1 MIRVFKYEYQL
12 IVTLLSLSL
21 FSYFAIEIMLYPR
34 VGIEIEHQENHL
46 VINNIVKNSWAAEQ
60 DLAVEDII
68 EKIDGILPDDNSNI
82 SLYGATERVKK
93 ITIKKGGTIEEY
105 KVEYNPYDK
114 QLVYHLFLP
123 SVFYL
128 TCFFVATYILIRA
141 PYLNAGTKDLIYF
154 LHCLGMSYISIMAG
168 LRKDSIAY
176 IVVAISL
183 TYSVVFFIKFMDMF
197 TKNLKIR
204 FITKTKL
211 IYINIIA
218 FILVCL
224 TIFIYLK
231 YNDLST
237 SYIILLSSVLFLLT
251 VYVLF
256 RFYFKSRKS
265 YYFKFIRVI
274 IMSTIISAMPFIF
287 LFLIPNLINY
297 KEIISVETTAIFFL
311 LVPIC
316 IFYMIIEGKIFD
328 YNFVI
333 HRVQYYALL
342 SICLTGFIVI
352 LGILIFHNTSDNILD
367 VIRFAGILFVSLM
380 LSCFIKD
387 YLDFK
392 LRKKLYHSQKNYQF
406 SLHRFLHQAKNEY
419 KFSNLIVSIK
429 REIND
434 VLRREEICCIEV
446 SKGDNSLQIIGDG
459 YVSEDVLKQL
469 NGYQLETYT
478 VGSIIQLEDHF
489 VFVLSISAKTMII
502 LLCKS
507 NNRRG
512 LNIQEIGWLETLCS
526 YADLLLECSYQVEE
540 LVNQLQTIHEPKQ
553 PPIWLSKLLFNLSE
567 KERTNLASDI
577 HDGVLQDQ
585 IRLSRKLEEYHKDI
599 PDVDMKKIIN
609 EVYEDVLDHIYV
621 IRETCNNLRPPF
633 LYELGLKKALLDLFK
648 QVNLKATFFFYY
660 EIQDNIILPN
670 VEYEQAIYRII
681 QELLNNALKH
691 SKASKVTIRLYE
703 QNGYLN
709 LTYDDDG
716 IGMGID
722 LDELNHSYS
731 SLGLS
736 GIVAR
741 IHSLGGEMSID
752 SKVNNGLKI
761 KVSMKID

>member
-21 FSYFAIEIMLYPR
+21 FSYFAVEIMLYPR
-34 VGIEIEHQENHL
+34 VGIGIEEQGNHF
-46 VINNIVKNSWAAEQ
+46 VINNIANNSWAAEQ
-60 DLAVEDII
+60 DLEVGDII
-68 EKIDGILPDDNSNI
+68 EKIDGIPPNDDSNI
-82 SLYGATERVKK
+82 ALYCATERANHITVKK
-93 ITIKKGGTIEEY
+93 NGTIEEY
-105 KVEYNPYDK
+105 KVDYNPYDQ

-123 SVFYL
+123 TVFFL
-128 TCFFVATYILIRA
+128 TCFFIATYILIRA
-141 PYLNAGTKDLIYF
+141 PHLNAGVKDLIYF

-168 LRKDSIAY
+168 LRKDLIAY

-183 TYSVVFFIKFMDMF
+183 MYSVVFFIKFLDIFM
-197 TKNLKIR
+197 KNLKIR
-204 FITKTKL
+204 VITKTKL

-218 FILVCL
+218 FLLVCL

-237 SYIILLSSVLFLLT
+237 KYIILLSSFLFLLT

-256 RFYFKSRKS
+256 RFYFKSKKS
-265 YYFKFIRVI
+265 YYFKFIRII
-274 IMSTIISAMPFIF
+274 IMSALISAMPFIF
-287 LFLIPNLINY
+287 LFLIPNLIDE
-297 KEIISVETTAIFFL
+297 KEIISVEMIAIFFL

-328 YNFVI
+328 FNFI
-333 HRVQYYALL
+333 IRRVQYYALL
-342 SICLTGFIVI
+342 SICLTGFLVI
-352 LGILIFHNTSDNILD
+352 LGIIIFHNTSDNILD
-367 VIRFAGILFVSLM
+367 VIRFACIVFVSLM
-380 LSCFIKD
+380 LVFFIKD

-429 REIND
+429 REIAD
-434 VLRREEICCIEV
+434 VLRIEEICCIEV
-446 SKGDNSLQIIGDG
+446 SKRDNSSRVIGDEG
-459 YVSEDVLKQL
+459 VPEDVLQQL
-469 NGYQLETYT
+469 GGYQLETYT
-478 VGSIIQLEDHF
+478 VGSVIKLENHF
-489 VFVLSISAKTMII
+489 VCVLSISAKTMII
-502 LLCKS
+502 LLCEH
-507 NNRRG
+507 NDRRG

-540 LVNQLQTIHEPKQ
+540 LVNQLQTINEPKQ
-553 PPIWLSKLLFNLSE
+553 PPMWLSKVLFNLSE
-567 KERTNLASDI
+567 KERANLASDI

-585 IRLSRKLEEYHKDI
+585 IRLSRKLEAYYKDI
-599 PDVDMKKIIN
+599 PDANMKNIIN

-660 EIQDNIILPN
+660 EIQDNIMLPN

-703 QNGYLN
+703 KNGNLK

-716 IGMGID
+716 IGIGID

-741 IHSLGGEMSID
+741 IHSLDGEISID

>member
-1 MIRVFKYEYQL
+1 
-12 IVTLLSLSL
+12 
-21 FSYFAIEIMLYPR
+21 
-34 VGIEIEHQENHL
+34 
-46 VINNIVKNSWAAEQ
+46 
-60 DLAVEDII
+60 
-68 EKIDGILPDDNSNI
+68 
-82 SLYGATERVKK
+82 
-93 ITIKKGGTIEEY
+93 
-105 KVEYNPYDK
+105 
-114 QLVYHLFLP
+114 
-123 SVFYL
+123 
-128 TCFFVATYILIRA
+128 
-141 PYLNAGTKDLIYF
+141 
-154 LHCLGMSYISIMAG
+154 MSA
-168 LRKDSIAY
+168 
-176 IVVAISL
+176 
-183 TYSVVFFIKFMDMF
+183 
-197 TKNLKIR
+197 
-204 FITKTKL
+204 
-211 IYINIIA
+211 
-218 FILVCL
+218 
-224 TIFIYLK
+224 
-231 YNDLST
+231 
-237 SYIILLSSVLFLLT
+237 
-251 VYVLF
+251 
-256 RFYFKSRKS
+256 
-265 YYFKFIRVI
+265 
-274 IMSTIISAMPFIF
+274 IISAMPFIF
-287 LFLIPNLINY
+287 LFLIPNLINDT
-297 KEIISVETTAIFFL
+297 EIISVETIAIFFL

-316 IFYMIIEGKIFD
+316 IFYMIIEGKIFN

-333 HRVQYYALL
+333 RRVQYYALL
-342 SICLTGFIVI
+342 STCLTGFIVI
-352 LGILIFHNTSDNILD
+352 LGILIFDNTSDNILD
-367 VIRFAGILFVSLM
+367 VIRFACILFVSLM
-380 LSCFIKD
+380 LSLFIKD

-434 VLRREEICCIEV
+434 VLRIEEICCLELN
-446 SKGDNSLQIIGDG
+446 KGNNSFRIIGDEC
-459 YVSEDVLKQL
+459 VSEDVLKQL

-478 VGSIIQLEDHF
+478 VGSIIQLENHF
-489 VFVLSISAKTMII
+489 VFVLSISAKTMIL
-502 LLCKS
+502 LLCEQ

-526 YADLLLECSYQVEE
+526 YADLLLECSHQVEE
-540 LVNQLQTIHEPKQ
+540 LVNQLQTINEPKQ
-553 PPIWLSKLLFNLSE
+553 PPMWLSKLLFNLSE
-567 KERTNLASDI
+567 KERANLASDI

-585 IRLSRKLEEYHKDI
+585 IRLSRKLEVYYKDI
-599 PDVDMKKIIN
+599 PDVDMKNIIN

-660 EIQDNIILPN
+660 EIQDNIMLPN

-703 QNGYLN
+703 QNGNLN

-716 IGMGID
+716 IGIGID

-741 IHSLGGEMSID
+741 IHSLDGEILID

>member
-1 MIRVFKYEYQL
+1 
-12 IVTLLSLSL
+12 
-21 FSYFAIEIMLYPR
+21 
-34 VGIEIEHQENHL
+34 
-46 VINNIVKNSWAAEQ
+46 
-60 DLAVEDII
+60 
-68 EKIDGILPDDNSNI
+68 
-82 SLYGATERVKK
+82 
-93 ITIKKGGTIEEY
+93 
-105 KVEYNPYDK
+105 
-114 QLVYHLFLP
+114 
-123 SVFYL
+123 
-128 TCFFVATYILIRA
+128 
-141 PYLNAGTKDLIYF
+141 
-154 LHCLGMSYISIMAG
+154 MAG
-168 LRKDSIAY
+168 LRKDLIAY

-183 TYSVVFFIKFMDMF
+183 IYSVVFFMKFMDIFMG
-197 TKNLKIR
+197 KLKVR

-211 IYINIIA
+211 IYINMIA

-237 SYIILLSSVLFLLT
+237 KYIIVLSSFLFLLT
-251 VYVLF
+251 VYVMF
-256 RFYFKSRKS
+256 RFYFKSKKS
-265 YYFKFIRVI
+265 YYFKFIRII
-274 IMSTIISAMPFIF
+274 IMSAIISAMPFIF
-287 LFLIPNLINY
+287 LFLIPNLIDE
-297 KEIISVETTAIFFL
+297 KEIISVEMIAIFFL

-328 YNFVI
+328 FNFI
-333 HRVQYYALL
+333 IRRVQYYALL
-342 SICLTGFIVI
+342 SICLTGFLVI
-352 LGILIFHNTSDNILD
+352 LGIIIFHNTSDNILD
-367 VIRFAGILFVSLM
+367 VIRFACIVFISLM
-380 LSCFIKD
+380 LIFFIKD

-429 REIND
+429 REITD
-434 VLRREEICCIEV
+434 VLRIDEICCIEV
-446 SKGDNSLQIIGDG
+446 SKGDSSFRIIGDEV
-459 YVSEDVLKQL
+459 VSEDVLKQL
-469 NGYQLETYT
+469 NGYQLETYS
-478 VGSIIQLEDHF
+478 VGSIIKLEDHF
-489 VFVLSISAKTMII
+489 LFVLSISAKTMIV

-512 LNIQEIGWLETLCS
+512 LNVHEIGWLETLCS
-526 YADLLLECSYQVEE
+526 YADLLLECSHQVED
-540 LVNQLQTIHEPKQ
+540 LVNQLQTINEPKQ
-553 PPIWLSKLLFNLSE
+553 PPMWLSKLLFNLSE
-567 KERTNLASDI
+567 KERANLASDI

-585 IRLSRKLEEYHKDI
+585 IRLSRKLEAYHKDI
-599 PDVDMKKIIN
+599 PDANMKIIIN

-703 QNGYLN
+703 QDGYLK

-716 IGMGID
+716 IGIG
-722 LDELNHSYS
+722 LDVGELNHSYS

-736 GIVAR
+736 GIVTR
-741 IHSLGGEMSID
+741 IHSLDGEISID
-752 SKVNNGLKI
+752 SKTNNGLKI
-761 KVSMKID
+761 KISMKKH